1 MIFGTKFPDISG
13 GWDRTYLQTFFF
25 GNGDSQI
32 CKLEISSFQMVVLPS
47 KSVEGLLSN
56 VLLKSRRDDK
66 RPHGAVVRKCT
77 NCTME
82 SADMALPE
90 KKIVNVFSRQF
101 SVYNA
106 ILKKLSSR

>member
-1 MIFGTKFPDISG
+1 MTGN
-13 GWDRTYLQTFFF
+13 FFS

-56 VLLKSRRDDK
+56 VLLKSRRDAK

-82 SADMALPE
+82 SADMALP
-90 KKIVNVFSRQF
+90 KNKNVNVSSRQF
-101 SVYNA
+101 TDYNA
-106 ILKKLSSR
+106 ISIIFCSREK